1 VELNEQIS
9 SHHEAV
15 LKVICYYDVF
25 NHPLTPNEIEKNIS
39 IEISSYFLYMALSDL
54 VDMGLLS
61 SFNDYYFLHTK
72 QKSIV
77 ASRLEK
83 EKRAKEFM
91 RKSTF
96 FTRII
101 SSFPFVE
108 AVCISG
114 SLSKGVMEPDGDI
127 DYFIITTPQRL
138 WLCRS
143 FLILFKKLFLF
154 NSHKYFCV
162 NYFVDTNNLIIPD
175 ENLFTATEVSS
186 LLPVINHKLY
196 QKFMSA
202 NSWVQ
207 NYFPNTS
214 LRNADNCIVQKKNL
228 LKRFAEFVLG
238 GSLGEYIDNLFFK
251 LTLKRW
257 KKKFP
262 HFTSTDFNLNLR
274 TRKTV
279 SKHHPRG
286 YQQKVLQRYNEQ
298 LITICENYKTKT
310 VKVA

>member
-1 VELNEQIS
+1 MELNEQIS
-9 SHHEAV
+9 PNHEAI

-25 NHPLTPNEIEKNIS
+25 NHPLTPNEIEKNLS
-39 IEISSYFLYMALSDL
+39 IQISSYFLYTALSDL
-54 VDMGLLS
+54 VDMGLIS
-61 SFNDYYFLHTK
+61 SLNNYYFLHTK
-72 QKSIV
+72 QKSII

-83 EKRAKEFM
+83 EKRAGEFM
-91 RKSTF
+91 RKSVF
-96 FTRII
+96 FTKLI

-108 AVCISG
+108 GVCISG
-114 SLSKGVMEPDGDI
+114 SLSKGVMERDGDV
-127 DYFIITTPQRL
+127 DYFIITKPQRL

-162 NYFVDTNNLIIPD
+162 NYFVDTNNLTIPD

-186 LLPVINHKLY
+186 LLPVVNYSLY
-196 QKFMSA
+196 QKFMGA
-202 NSWVQ
+202 NGWVQ
-207 NYFPNTS
+207 NYFPNKPLHNT
-214 LRNADNCIVQKKNL
+214 DNCIQAKKNNI
-228 LKRFAEFVLG
+228 KRSLEFILG
-238 GSLGEYIDNLFFK
+238 GSLGEFADNLFFK

-257 KKKFP
+257 QKKFP
-262 HFTSTDFNLNLR
+262 HFSENDFNLNLR

-298 LITICENYKTKT
+298 LTTISGNLKTKT
-310 VKVA
+310 AKVA